1 MVECGISPANPG
13 CRRQSF
19 ELGIIDTELMNN
31 LDIAP
36 PQELTISLWRSL
48 VLNLIDRVAPES
60 LPPLQLT
67 SKPMDVGMLIGDRLD
82 RPWYR
87 SIFTNIADVVSPE
100 ILPALELTSSPVD
113 VGELL
118 GDEMAHGWW
127 HSLLGTLRDRLSPE
141 RLPAL
146 ELTSQPFAAFEAD
159 TWLQILDWSSL
170 LDNPK
175 VYLPDA
181 PRADESYGALETPFE
196 VIVPIQELAPA
207 IIAAQAQFRRDISR
221 SRLRQK
227 VWISLVAAEVAF
239 LVFAAI
245 KFV

>member
-1 MVECGISPANPG
+1 
-13 CRRQSF
+13 
-19 ELGIIDTELMNN
+19 MNN
-31 LDIAP
+31 LDFAP
-36 PQELTISLWRSL
+36 PQELTLPLWRSL
-48 VLNLIDRVAPES
+48 VLNVIDRVAPER

-67 SKPMDVGMLIGDRLD
+67 SKPIDVGMLFGDRLQ

-87 SIFTNIADVVSPE
+87 TIFTNIADVVSPE
-100 ILPALELTSSPVD
+100 ILPALELESRPVD

-118 GDEMAHGWW
+118 GDEIAHPWW
-127 HSLLGTLRDRLSPE
+127 QSLLGNLRDRLSPE

-146 ELTSQPFAAFEAD
+146 ELTSEPVKAYEAD

-170 LDNPK
+170 IDTPK

-181 PRADESYGALETPFE
+181 PRPAMTTYAVAEPLPPAVPAVPVFSPE
-196 VIVPIQELAPA
+196 VLLA
-207 IIAAQAQFRRDISR
+207 QTQFKRDISR

-227 VWISLVAAEVAF
+227 IWISLVAAQIAF

-245 KFV
+245 KFA